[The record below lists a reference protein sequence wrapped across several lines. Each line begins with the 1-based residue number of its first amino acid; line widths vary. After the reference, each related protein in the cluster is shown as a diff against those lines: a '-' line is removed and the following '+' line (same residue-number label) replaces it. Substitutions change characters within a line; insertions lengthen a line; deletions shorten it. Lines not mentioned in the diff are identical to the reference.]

1 MSKRTQAM
9 SVSGIRKVFEM
20 AQKIKNPIDLS
31 IGQPDFSVPDK
42 IKKHAI
48 KAIQEDKN
56 GYTPTF
62 GLMELRTAIAEK
74 LQKSNKIKKAIPENT
89 IITSA
94 VSGGISVVLPAIINS
109 GDEVIIFDPYF
120 VSYKQQ
126 VLLYSGKPVIVR
138 KNENFSLNIDNLKK
152 AITNK
157 TKAIILNTP
166 ENPTGYVWKKEELE
180 KLAKIAEENNLTII
194 SDEIYEDFIYNKNRP
209 HISIASFYKNTVT
222 LGGFSKSYAVTGWRV
237 GWLQAPQKIIQE
249 IMKVQQY
256 TFVCAPTPFQYAC
269 LVALNCNI
277 SKYVNNYK
285 KRSELLYNGLKGKY
299 FITRPQG
306 AFYFFVKYPYNPEKF
321 ITDCL
326 NHNLLIIPGNVF
338 SEENI
343 HFRLSFATSKQNI
356 QKAIKILNKLANTR
370 RQQLV

>member
-9 SVSGIRKVFEM
+9 SVSGIRKAFEM
-20 AQKIKNPIDLS
+20 AQNIKDPIDLS
-31 IGQPDFSVPDK
+31 IGQPDFPVPEK

-74 LQKSNKIKKAIPENT
+74 LQKNNKIKNANPENT

-94 VSGGISVVLPAIINS
+94 VSGGISVVLPTIIDP

-138 KNENFSLNIDNLKK
+138 KNEDFSFNIDNLRK
-152 AITNK
+152 AITDK

-166 ENPTGYVWKKEELE
+166 ENPTGYVWKKEELKE
-180 KLAKIAEENNLTII
+180 LAKVAEENNLTII
-194 SDEIYEDFIYNKNRP
+194 SDEIYEDFIYDKNRP
-209 HISIASFYKNTVT
+209 HISIASFYENTVT
-222 LGGFSKSYAVTGWRV
+222 LGGFSKSHAVTGWRV
-237 GWLQAPQKIIQE
+237 GWLQAPPEIIQE

-256 TFVCAPTPFQYAC
+256 TFVCAPTPFQHAC
-269 LVALNCNI
+269 LTALDCDI
-277 SKYVNNYK
+277 SQYVNNYK
-285 KRSELLYNGLKGKY
+285 ERGEMLYNGLKEKY
-299 FITRPQG
+299 SITRPQG
-306 AFYFFVKYPYNPEKF
+306 AFYFFIKYPYNPEKF
-321 ITDCL
+321 IADCL
-326 NHNLLIIPGNVF
+326 KHNLLIIPGNVF
-338 SEENI
+338 SEENT

-356 QKAIKILNKLANTR
+356 QKATKILNKLANTFKF
-370 RQQLV
+370 